1 MSSSEGLAL
10 LAGEVYGRID
20 DRQRPMPSENGQH
33 AVRVLVV
40 APGRLHRE
48 GLAMLLGAGRTWSAR
63 PVPRTRRSRCS
74 ARRRR
79 TRWSSTSRPAA
90 WPRSGRS
97 PVRRRSSRSGRG
109 ATAVWWRPAPR
120 QGWRPTP
127 TSTAASTRCTTCWTA
142 RRAAS
147 SCARRRSL
155 ASTLLGALARGAPP
169 SPRLTPRE
177 SEILALVDQGLS
189 NKAIAAR
196 LQIRL
201 ATVKNHIH
209 NVLEKLQVDGR
220 AAAAARARE
229 AGLSPPRALG

>member
-48 GLAMLLGAGRTWSAR
+48 GLAMLLGGRAHVVGAAGTANEALALLRETAPDAVVVDVAAGGLAAIRPIAREAKVVALGPWSDGRLVAACAEAGVAAYADVDSSVDALHDVLDGAAR
-63 PVPRTRRSRCS
+63 GEFLCPP
-74 ARRRR
+74 
-79 TRWSSTSRPAA
+79 P
-90 WPRSGRS
+90 
-97 PVRRRSSRSGRG
+97 
-109 ATAVWWRPAPR
+109 
-120 QGWRPTP
+120 
-127 TSTAASTRCTTCWTA
+127 
-142 RRAAS
+142 
-147 SCARRRSL
+147 L

-169 SPRLTPRE
+169 APRLTPRE